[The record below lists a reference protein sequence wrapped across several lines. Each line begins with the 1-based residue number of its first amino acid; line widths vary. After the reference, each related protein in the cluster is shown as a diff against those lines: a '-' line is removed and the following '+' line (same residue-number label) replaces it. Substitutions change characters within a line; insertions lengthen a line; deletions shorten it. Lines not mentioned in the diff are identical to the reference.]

1 MNKELTVKSIED
13 VLRRFV
19 TLEHYKDKRYAY
31 GSSRVYNTYDIAE
44 EIYNTVTKAETK
56 GQTNSLTNSLTNCA
70 TSEATKAE
78 TNSMTNPKTNVKTKK
93 K

>member
-1 MNKELTVKSIED
+1 MNKELTIKSIED

-56 GQTNSLTNSLTNCA
+56 GQTNSLTNIVTNCA
-70 TSEATKAE
+70 TSGVTKAG
-78 TNSMTNPKTNVKTKK
+78 TNPKTNVKTKK